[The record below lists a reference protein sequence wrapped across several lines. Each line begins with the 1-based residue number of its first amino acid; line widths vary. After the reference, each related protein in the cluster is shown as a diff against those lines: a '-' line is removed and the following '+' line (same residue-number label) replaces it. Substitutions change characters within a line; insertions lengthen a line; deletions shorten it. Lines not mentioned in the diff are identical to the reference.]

1 MTSTPT
7 PGSLRAVLRRLATG
21 LIAYGVIGLVLAV
34 VALMAVV
41 WAGGRITAVGG
52 RVETQIAAVVETL
65 DRTSVAL
72 TDAGTSATSF
82 SGTME
87 RTPPVV
93 RQTAQA
99 IADVRTDLRSA
110 ESQLSQF
117 EILGRQPLGGVADSF
132 GRMAANLDGLDER
145 LGLIAADLESNRS
158 ALVANAT
165 SLSALGAR
173 LGLVA
178 DDLRGGVVEE
188 GFADLRSSAT
198 VLASVL
204 LVWMTIPRWQCPMA
218 RLVAPAR
225 GRPRG
230 RRLVAHRRSRRR
242 ADRAAR

>member
-7 PGSLRAVLRRLATG
+7 PGPLRAVLRRLATG
-21 LIAYGVIGLVLAV
+21 LIAYGVIGLALALI
-34 VALMAVV
+34 ALIAVV
-41 WAGGRITAVGG
+41 WAGGRLAAVGG

-72 TDAGTSATSF
+72 ADAGTSATSI
-82 SGTME
+82 SVTME

-99 IADVRTDLRSA
+99 IADVRTDLRA
-110 ESQLSQF
+110 AQNQFSQLQ
-117 EILGRQPLGGVADSF
+117 ILGQRPLANVADSF

-145 LGLIAADLESNRS
+145 LGLIATDLESNRA
-158 ALVANAT
+158 ALLANAT

-178 DDLRGGVVEE
+178 EDLRGGVVEE

-198 VLASVL
+198 VLALVL
-204 LVWMTIPRWQCPMA
+204 LVWMTIPAAGALWLGWWLQHE
-218 RLVAPAR
+218 VGR
-225 GRPRG
+225 G
-230 RRLVAHRRSRRR
+230 
-242 ADRAAR
+242 DDD

>member
-1 MTSTPT
+1 
-7 PGSLRAVLRRLATG
+7 
-21 LIAYGVIGLVLAV
+21 
-34 VALMAVV
+34 MAVV

-72 TDAGTSATSF
+72 ADAGTSATSF

-110 ESQLSQF
+110 EGQLSQF

-204 LVWMTIPRWQCPMA
+204 LVWMTIPAGSALWLGWWLR
-218 RLVAPAR
+218 REV
-225 GRPRG
+225 GREDG
-230 RRLVAHRRSRRR
+230 
-242 ADRAAR
+242 D

>member
-1 MTSTPT
+1 MTPAATPD
-7 PGSLRAVLRRLATG
+7 SLRAGLRRLATG
-21 LIAYGVIGLVLAV
+21 LIVYGLIGLVLAV
-34 VALMAVV
+34 VAVFAVV
-41 WAGGRITAVGG
+41 WAGSRLAAVGG

-72 TDAGTSATSF
+72 ADAGTSATSF
-82 SGTME
+82 SVTME

-99 IADVRTDLRSA
+99 IADVRSDLRSA
-110 ESQLSQF
+110 ENQFSQI
-117 EILGRQPLGGVADSF
+117 EILGRRPLGGVADAF

-145 LGLIAADLESNRS
+145 LDLIATDLESNRT
-158 ALVANAT
+158 ALLANAT

-178 DDLRGGVVEE
+178 DDLRGGAVEE

-198 VLASVL
+198 ILVLVL
-204 LVWMTIPRWQCPMA
+204 LVWMTLPAFGALWLGL
-218 RLVAPAR
+218 RL
-225 GRPRG
+225 
-230 RRLVAHRRSRRR
+230 RRDMGGVGLGYKSRRS

>member
-7 PGSLRAVLRRLATG
+7 PLRAVLRRFATG
-21 LIAYGVIGLVLAV
+21 LIAYGLIGLVLAL
-34 VALMAVV
+34 VALIAVV
-41 WAGGRITAVGG
+41 WAGGRLAAVGG

-65 DRTSVAL
+65 DRTSTAL
-72 TDAGTSATSF
+72 ADAGTSATSF

-110 ESQLSQF
+110 ESQFSQF

-145 LGLIAADLESNRS
+145 LDLIATDLESNRT

-165 SLSALGAR
+165 SLSALGVR

-188 GFADLRSSAT
+188 GFADVRSSAT
-198 VLASVL
+198 VLALVL
-204 LVWMTIPRWQCPMA
+204 LVWMTIPAAGALWLGW
-218 RLVAPAR
+218 RL
-225 GRPRG
+225 
-230 RRLVAHRRSRRR
+230 RREVGHG
-242 ADRAAR
+242 DDD

>member
-1 MTSTPT
+1 VTSTPT
-7 PGSLRAVLRRLATG
+7 PGPLRAVLRRLATG
-21 LIAYGVIGLVLAV
+21 LIAYGVIGLVLALV
-34 VALMAVV
+34 GLIAVV
-41 WAGGRITAVGG
+41 WAGARLDAVGG

-72 TDAGTSATSF
+72 ADAGTSATSF
-82 SGTME
+82 SVTME

-110 ESQLSQF
+110 QNQFSQLV
-117 EILGRQPLGGVADSF
+117 ILGRQPLGGVAESF

-145 LGLIAADLESNRS
+145 LDLIATDLESNRT

-198 VLASVL
+198 VLALVL
-204 LVWMTIPRWQCPMA
+204 LVWMTIPAAGALWLGWWLR
-218 RLVAPAR
+218 REVGGSSDV
-225 GRPRG
+225 GRQ
-230 RRLVAHRRSRRR
+230 
-242 ADRAAR
+242 DED

>member
-7 PGSLRAVLRRLATG
+7 PGPLRAVLRRLATG

-34 VALMAVV
+34 AALIAIV

-52 RVETQIAAVVETL
+52 RVETQVAAVVETL

-72 TDAGTSATSF
+72 ADAGTSATSI

-110 ESQLSQF
+110 ESQFSQF

-145 LGLIAADLESNRS
+145 LSLIATDLESNRT

-188 GFADLRSSAT
+188 GFADLRSTAT

-204 LVWMTIPRWQCPMA
+204 LVWMTIPAAGALWLGSWLR
-218 RLVAPAR
+218 REV
-225 GRPRG
+225 GRDDG
-230 RRLVAHRRSRRR
+230 
-242 ADRAAR
+242 D

>member
-7 PGSLRAVLRRLATG
+7 PGPLRAVLRRLGSG
-21 LIAYGVIGLVLAV
+21 LIAYGVIGLVLALV
-34 VALMAVV
+34 VLIAVV
-41 WAGGRITAVGG
+41 WAWGRLAAVGG
-52 RVETQIAAVVETL
+52 QVETQIAAVVETL

-72 TDAGTSATSF
+72 ADAGISATSF

-145 LGLIAADLESNRS
+145 LDLIATDLESNRT

-198 VLASVL
+198 VLAVVL
-204 LVWMTIPRWQCPMA
+204 LVWMTM
-218 RLVAPAR
+218 PAA
-225 GRPRG
+225 GALWLG
-230 RRLVAHRRSRRR
+230 WWLRREVGHG
-242 ADRAAR
+242 DDD

>member
-7 PGSLRAVLRRLATG
+7 PGPLRAVLRRLATG

-34 VALMAVV
+34 VALIAVV

-72 TDAGTSATSF
+72 ADAGTSATSF

-110 ESQLSQF
+110 ESQFSQF
-117 EILGRQPLGGVADSF
+117 EILGRRPLGGVADSF

-145 LGLIAADLESNRS
+145 LGLIATDLENNRT

-188 GFADLRSSAT
+188 GFADVRSSAT
-198 VLASVL
+198 VLALVL
-204 LVWMTIPRWQCPMA
+204 LVWMTIPAGGALWLGWWLR
-218 RLVAPAR
+218 REV
-225 GRPRG
+225 GREDG
-230 RRLVAHRRSRRR
+230 
-242 ADRAAR
+242 D

>member
-7 PGSLRAVLRRLATG
+7 PGPLRAVLRRLATG

-72 TDAGTSATSF
+72 ADAGTSATSF

-145 LGLIAADLESNRS
+145 LSLIATDLESNRT

-173 LGLVA
+173 LGRVA
-178 DDLRGGVVEE
+178 DDLRGGLVEE

-204 LVWMTIPRWQCPMA
+204 LVWMTIPAGGALW
-218 RLVAPAR
+218 L
-225 GRPRG
+225 GWWL
-230 RRLVAHRRSRRR
+230 RREVGGE
-242 ADRAAR
+242 DGD

>member
-72 TDAGTSATSF
+72 ADAGTSATSF

-110 ESQLSQF
+110 EGQLSQF

-204 LVWMTIPRWQCPMA
+204 LVWMTIPAGSALWLGWWLR
-218 RLVAPAR
+218 REV
-225 GRPRG
+225 GREDG
-230 RRLVAHRRSRRR
+230 
-242 ADRAAR
+242 D

>member
-7 PGSLRAVLRRLATG
+7 PGPLRAVLRRLGSG
-21 LIAYGVIGLVLAV
+21 LIAYGVIGLVLALV
-34 VALMAVV
+34 VLIAAV
-41 WAGGRITAVGG
+41 WAGGRLAAVGG
-52 RVETQIAAVVETL
+52 QVETQIAAVVETL

-72 TDAGTSATSF
+72 ADAGISATSF

-145 LGLIAADLESNRS
+145 LDLIATDLESNRT

-198 VLASVL
+198 VLAVVL
-204 LVWMTIPRWQCPMA
+204 LVWMTM
-218 RLVAPAR
+218 PAA
-225 GRPRG
+225 GALWLG
-230 RRLVAHRRSRRR
+230 WWLRREVGHG
-242 ADRAAR
+242 DDD

>member
-7 PGSLRAVLRRLATG
+7 PGPLRAVLRRLATG
-21 LIAYGVIGLVLAV
+21 LIAYGVIGLALALI
-34 VALMAVV
+34 ALIAVV
-41 WAGGRITAVGG
+41 WAGGRLAAVGS

-72 TDAGTSATSF
+72 ADAGTSATSF
-82 SGTME
+82 SVTME

-110 ESQLSQF
+110 QNQFSQLQ
-117 EILGRQPLGGVADSF
+117 ILGQRPLGNVAESF

-145 LGLIAADLESNRS
+145 LGLIATDLESNRA
-158 ALVANAT
+158 ALLANAS

-178 DDLRGGVVEE
+178 EDLRGGVVEE

-198 VLASVL
+198 VLALVL
-204 LVWMTIPRWQCPMA
+204 LVWMTIPAAGALW
-218 RLVAPAR
+218 LGWWLR
-225 GRPRG
+225 GEVGRG
-230 RRLVAHRRSRRR
+230 
-242 ADRAAR
+242 DDD

>member
-7 PGSLRAVLRRLATG
+7 PGPLRAVLRRLATG
-21 LIAYGVIGLVLAV
+21 LIAYGVIGLALALI
-34 VALMAVV
+34 ALIAVV
-41 WAGGRITAVGG
+41 WAGGRLAAVGS
-52 RVETQIAAVVETL
+52 RVETQISAVVETL

-72 TDAGTSATSF
+72 ADAGTSATSF
-82 SGTME
+82 SVTME

-110 ESQLSQF
+110 QNQFSQLQ
-117 EILGRQPLGGVADSF
+117 ILGQRPLGNVAESF

-145 LGLIAADLESNRS
+145 LGLIATDLESNRA
-158 ALVANAT
+158 ALLANAS

-178 DDLRGGVVEE
+178 EDLRAGVVEE

-198 VLASVL
+198 VLALVL
-204 LVWMTIPRWQCPMA
+204 LVWMTIPAAGALWLGWWLR
-218 RLVAPAR
+218 REVGR
-225 GRPRG
+225 G
-230 RRLVAHRRSRRR
+230 
-242 ADRAAR
+242 DDD

>member
-7 PGSLRAVLRRLATG
+7 PGPLRAVLRRLGSG
-21 LIAYGVIGLVLAV
+21 LIAYGVIGLVLALV
-34 VALMAVV
+34 VLIAAV
-41 WAGGRITAVGG
+41 WAGGRLAAVGG
-52 RVETQIAAVVETL
+52 QVETQIAAVVETL

-72 TDAGTSATSF
+72 ADAGISATSF

-145 LGLIAADLESNRS
+145 LDLIATDLESNRT

-198 VLASVL
+198 VLAAVL
-204 LVWMTIPRWQCPMA
+204 LVWMTM
-218 RLVAPAR
+218 PAA
-225 GRPRG
+225 GALWLG
-230 RRLVAHRRSRRR
+230 WWLRREVGHG
-242 ADRAAR
+242 DDD

>member
-7 PGSLRAVLRRLATG
+7 PGPLRAVLRRLAAG
-21 LIAYGVIGLVLAV
+21 LIVYGVIGLVLAL
-34 VALMAVV
+34 VALIAVV
-41 WAGGRITAVGG
+41 WAGGRLDAVGG

-65 DRTSVAL
+65 DRTSLAL
-72 TDAGTSATSF
+72 ADAGTSATSF
-82 SGTME
+82 SVTME

-99 IADVRTDLRSA
+99 IADVRTDLRAA
-110 ESQLSQF
+110 ENQFSQLQ
-117 EILGRQPLGGVADSF
+117 ILGQRPLANVADSF

-145 LGLIAADLESNRS
+145 LGLIATDLESNRG
-158 ALVANAT
+158 ALLANAT

-198 VLASVL
+198 VLAIVL
-204 LVWMTIPRWQCPMA
+204 LIWMTIPAAGALW
-218 RLVAPAR
+218 L
-225 GRPRG
+225 GWWL
-230 RRLVAHRRSRRR
+230 RREVGGGDDA
-242 ADRAAR
+242 

>member
-1 MTSTPT
+1 
-7 PGSLRAVLRRLATG
+7 VLRRLAIG

-41 WAGGRITAVGG
+41 WAGGRIAAVGG

-72 TDAGTSATSF
+72 ADAGTSATSF

-110 ESQLSQF
+110 ESQFSQF

-145 LGLIAADLESNRS
+145 LGLIATDLENNRT

-198 VLASVL
+198 VLALVL
-204 LVWMTIPRWQCPMA
+204 LVWMTIPAGGALWLGWWLR
-218 RLVAPAR
+218 REV
-225 GRPRG
+225 GREDG
-230 RRLVAHRRSRRR
+230 G
-242 ADRAAR
+242 